1 VSLSALPPPAA
12 LRRAPSAPDCRG
24 WVLFGWL
31 VLAAFVAG
39 FGVWA
44 ALAPL
49 SSAAI
54 ALGEI
59 EVESNRKTIQH
70 LEGGIIREIL
80 VGEGEVVE
88 PGQTLV
94 LLDPTE
100 ADASAESLR
109 GRLTALRA
117 LESRLIA
124 ERDGLSKV
132 SFPAELE
139 ARRGEDAE
147 LAEILDGQETIFAS
161 RRAALRGQVDIL
173 TQRTGQFGKLIEA
186 YRAQEESSRA
196 QIALVGQELEGV
208 RELFEKG
215 LELKPRLLALEREAE
230 RLNGTLGEYSGH
242 IARAEEAISETRLQ
256 IIDLENQAAE
266 RVVSE
271 LRDVQTEMANLKEKL
286 RYAEDVLTRRS
297 IVAPVKGM
305 VVELRHF
312 TPGGVIAP
320 GAPIMDLVPMGDEL
334 VVHAK
339 LRPSDIDVVHAG
351 LAAEVRLSAYSQRRT
366 PTLSGEVVQV
376 SADSLTDE
384 RTGLRYFSAR
394 VRIDAEELG
403 RLEDVRLYPGMPA
416 EVMIVTGEQTF
427 LDYLL
432 GPIQDSFARAFREG

>member
-1 VSLSALPPPAA
+1 VATAALPPPDA
-12 LRRAPSAPDCRG
+12 RERAPSAPDCRG
-24 WVLFGWL
+24 WMLFGWL

-44 ALAPL
+44 TLAPL

-54 ALGEI
+54 ARGEI

-80 VGEGEVVE
+80 VDEGDVVE
-88 PGQTLV
+88 AGQPLV
-94 LLDPTE
+94 LLDTTE
-100 ADASAESLR
+100 AESSADSLR
-109 GRLTALRA
+109 GRLTALVA

-124 ERDGLSKV
+124 ERDGQEKV

-139 ARRGEDAE
+139 ARRGEDEAVAE
-147 LAEILDGQETIFAS
+147 VLDGQETIFAS
-161 RRAALRGQVDIL
+161 RRAALSGQVDIH
-173 TQRTGQFGKLIEA
+173 TQRIGQLRALIEA
-186 YRAQEESSRA
+186 YRAQEESARA
-196 QIALVGQELEGV
+196 QIELVGEELSGV
-208 RELFEKG
+208 REMVEKG
-215 LELKPRLLALEREAE
+215 LERKPRLLALEREAE
-230 RLNGTLGEYSGH
+230 RLNGSLGEYSGH
-242 IARAEEAISETRLQ
+242 IARAEEAIGEARLQ
-256 IIDLENQAAE
+256 IIDIKNQAAE

-271 LRDVQTEMANLKEKL
+271 LRDVQTEIATLREKL

-320 GAPIMDLVPMGDEL
+320 GAPIMDLVPLGDEL
-334 VVHAK
+334 IVNAK

-351 LAAEVRLSAYSQRRT
+351 LVAQVRLTAYSRRRT
-366 PTLSGEVVQV
+366 PTLSGRVLTV

-384 RTGLRYFSAR
+384 RTGIRYFLAR
-394 VRIDAEELG
+394 VRIDADELS
-403 RLEDVRLYPGMPA
+403 RVDDVHLYPGMPA
-416 EVMIVTGEQTF
+416 DVMIVTGEQTF

-432 GPIQDSFARAFREG
+432 KPVQDSFARAFREG